1 MYTGSSS
8 DFPIG
13 GDARQTA
20 VIEDLGD
27 ARLTLLSKNPDDIA
41 WAIADAERVL
51 RALPPSDLR
60 DEALAA
66 IEIARRGEL
75 RPLEESLR
83 LACFPVLLQGTR
95 RRYPASAFA
104 HLPPVPTPQPKEP
117 PRQHWTDDLADL
129 DDEDLA
135 CAGLRREGRFD
146 FFAEDRAE
154 MRAEWMR
161 ALGAPNAFK
170 PKADP
175 APPKL
180 RRQRKPSIRK
190 QIAAA
195 ERSGKI
201 VTSITTP
208 DGVTLHFGKGEPSEA
223 SNPWLDDLTKT
234 KQ

>member
-1 MYTGSSS
+1 MRGY
-8 DFPIG
+8 
-13 GDARQTA
+13 AA
-20 VIEDLGD
+20 
-27 ARLTLLSKNPDDIA
+27 SKNRDDHA
-41 WAIADAERVL
+41 WAINDAERVL
-51 RALPPSDLR
+51 RALPPSGLR

-75 RPLEESLR
+75 RPLEESLM
-83 LACFPVLLQGTR
+83 LACFPVLLQDTR

-135 CAGLRREGRFD
+135 CAGMRRDFRFRL
-146 FFAEDRAE
+146 FRRRPRGERAE
-154 MRAEWMR
+154 SMR
-161 ALGAPNAFK
+161 ALAAPNAFK

-175 APPKL
+175 APAKP

-190 QIAAA
+190 MIAAA
-195 ERSGKI
+195 ERSGKT
-201 VTSITTP
+201 VTSVTTP
-208 DGVTLHFGKGEPSEA
+208 DGMTLHFGKGDPPRRAIRGSPI
-223 SNPWLDDLTKT
+223 SKVT